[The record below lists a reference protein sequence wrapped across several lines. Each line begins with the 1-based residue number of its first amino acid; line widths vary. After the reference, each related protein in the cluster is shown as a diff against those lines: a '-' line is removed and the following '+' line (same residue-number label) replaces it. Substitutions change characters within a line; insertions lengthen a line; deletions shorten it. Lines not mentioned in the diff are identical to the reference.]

1 MGYQDN
7 FPTMRAAEQ
16 AAFGSVITYTP
27 AGGILPP
34 FSTTGVWENF
44 VIDEMGARVVRDVFT
59 CRVLHSVLA
68 EAGVIAPT
76 IQTSSQVG
84 DSITR
89 KDINNADE
97 VWVVT
102 QAEPDQ
108 EYGEWVLTLEKSVR
122 FIPT

>member
-1 MGYQDN
+1 MGFSDN

-27 AGGILPP
+27 AGGVIPA
-34 FSTTGVWENF
+34 FSATGVWENF

-59 CRVLHSVLA
+59 CRVLHSVLS
-68 EAGVIAPT
+68 AGGVTAPT
-76 IQTSSQVG
+76 IQTNSQIG
-84 DSITR
+84 DTITR
-89 KDINNADE
+89 HDIAGADE

-108 EYGEWVLTLEKSVR
+108 DFGEWVLSVEKSVR